1 MKKLSEPDLK
11 DELNRLRAELAE
23 ANDTL
28 HAIRTG
34 QIDALIV
41 NGESGHSVFTL
52 KSADRA
58 YRLFIEQMTEGAVTL
73 NKDGLIIYSN
83 SQFAT
88 LVEKPLT
95 KVMGNYFSDFID
107 ENDIPL
113 FNEFLAKG
121 WSTKVKCELRLKG
134 ASKSID
140 VQMSFNTLEMD
151 DDISLSVIITDLTQQ
166 KETERE
172 LKAKNYQLGK
182 LNEALLSSNHDLQQF
197 ASVASHDL
205 QEPLRKIEV
214 FTHFLQEKA
223 DGELSDTSKTYVQKI
238 LKASQR
244 MKVLVVDILTYS
256 KLSAEYSVIENV
268 DLKEL
273 TDELL
278 EDFDLRIAEK
288 QASIEVSDLCVV
300 QGNRG
305 QLRQVFHNLFSN
317 ALKFISPD
325 RPPVIKIKMRKSN
338 PKEFDIPAH
347 KPSEYCLITVSDNGI
362 GFEQEYA
369 SSIFSL
375 FETLNPKTDYEGSGI
390 GLAIAKKIIDKHHGF
405 IWAKSTMGEGA
416 EFNVLLP
423 FKQPL

>member
-11 DELNRLRAELAE
+11 DEVSRLRAELAE

-113 FNEFLAKG
+113 FNEFLDKG
-121 WSTKVKCELRLKG
+121 WSTKVKHELRLKG

-140 VQMSFNTLEMD
+140 VQMSFNKLQMNED
-151 DDISLSVIITDLTQQ
+151 VSLSVIITDLTQQ

-182 LNEALLSSNHDLQQF
+182 LNEALLASNHDLQQF

-214 FTHFLQEKA
+214 FTRFLQEKA
-223 DGELSDTSKTYVQKI
+223 DAELSDTSKTYVQKI

-256 KLSAEYSVIENV
+256 KLSAEYSAIENV

-273 TDELL
+273 TNELL
-278 EDFDLRIAEK
+278 DDFDLRIAER

-317 ALKFISPD
+317 ALKFISSD
-325 RPPVIKIKMRKSN
+325 RLPVIKIKMKKSN
-338 PKEFDIPAH
+338 LKEFNIPVH
-347 KPSEYCLITVSDNGI
+347 NPSEYCLITVSDNGI

-405 IWAKSTMGEGA
+405 IWAKSTMGEGS

-423 FKQPL
+423 FKQPV